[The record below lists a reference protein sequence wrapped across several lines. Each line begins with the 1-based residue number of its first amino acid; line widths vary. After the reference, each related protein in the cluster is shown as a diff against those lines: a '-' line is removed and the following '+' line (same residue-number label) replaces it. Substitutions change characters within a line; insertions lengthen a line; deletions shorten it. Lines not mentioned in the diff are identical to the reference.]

1 MISDLWG
8 CALILLSYYLV
19 ILAAVPVLLKTK
31 LKVPNEYVRKL
42 QHVGYSLSVF
52 LLLELFSTWYM
63 AIAAICLL
71 VTLAYPFL
79 MLTEKLP
86 LYKRFFVD
94 RSKTGG
100 EYRKQLIFAQLSFAL
115 LIIIYWGLLGV
126 KWHYVIAVAVM
137 AWGFGDAAAALVGKA
152 IGRRHILHH
161 WIERAKTC
169 EGTTAMILVAGLAVF
184 LTLFWYAGKPWLPS
198 MLISIVVAPLC
209 GVIELF
215 SRQGSDTITVPLF
228 TAAIIF
234 PLSFLFSFFGW

>member
-8 CALILLSYYLV
+8 ALILVSYYLV
-19 ILAAVPVLLKTK
+19 MLVAVPAILKTI

-42 QHVGYSLSVF
+42 QHVGYSFSVF

-71 VTLAYPFL
+71 ISLAYPFL

-86 LYKRFFVD
+86 FYRRFFAD
-94 RSKTGG
+94 RLKTGG
-100 EYRKQLIFAQLSFAL
+100 EYRKQLIYAQLTFVL
-115 LIIIYWGLLGV
+115 LILIYWGLLGI
-126 KWHYVIAVAVM
+126 KWQYVIAVAVM

-152 IGRRHILHH
+152 FGRRHILHH

-169 EGTTAMILVAGLAVF
+169 EGTTAMILIAGLAIF
-184 LTLFWYAGKPWLPS
+184 LTLFWYAGMPWLPS
-198 MLISIVVAPLC
+198 MLISMAVAPVC

-215 SRQGSDTITVPLF
+215 SRRGSDTITVPLF
-228 TAAIIF
+228 TAAVVF
-234 PLSFLFSFFGW
+234 PLAFLFSLLGW

>member
-8 CALILLSYYLV
+8 ALILLSYYLV
-19 ILAAVPVLLKTK
+19 MLVAVPVFLKTI
-31 LKVPNEYVRKL
+31 LKAPNEYVRKL

-52 LLLELFSTWYM
+52 LLLELFSSWYM

-71 VTLAYPFL
+71 ISLAYPFL

-86 LYKRFFVD
+86 FYRRFFVD

-100 EYRKQLIFAQLSFAL
+100 EYRKQLIYAQLTFVL
-115 LIIIYWGLLGV
+115 LILTYWGLLGI

-152 IGRRHILHH
+152 FGRRHILHH

-169 EGTTAMILVAGLAVF
+169 EGTTAMILIAGLAIF
-184 LTLFWYAGKPWLPS
+184 LTLFWYAGMPWLPS
-198 MLISIVVAPLC
+198 MLISMAVAPVC

-215 SRQGSDTITVPLF
+215 SRRGSDTITVPLF
-228 TAAIIF
+228 TAAAVF
-234 PLSFLFSFFGW
+234 PLAFLFSLLGW